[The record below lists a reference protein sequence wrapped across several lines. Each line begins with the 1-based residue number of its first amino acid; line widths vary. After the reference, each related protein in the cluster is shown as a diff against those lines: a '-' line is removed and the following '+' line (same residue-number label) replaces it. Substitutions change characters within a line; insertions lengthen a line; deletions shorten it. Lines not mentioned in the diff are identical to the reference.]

1 MHQRESDSQYMSMTR
16 KNLKNRKNNN
26 LSRSNLLSKN
36 RMMMI
41 HSSIMVRNKG
51 NLILEEE
58 KTNLNLYLSHKLK
71 SKRKNHASK

>member
-1 MHQRESDSQYMSMTR
+1 MHQREADNQYMSMTH

-26 LSRSNLLSKN
+26 LSLSNLLSKN

-51 NLILEEE
+51 SLILEKE
-58 KTNLNLYLSHKLK
+58 KTNLNLYLNHKSK
-71 SKRKNHASK
+71 NKRKNHVSK